1 MGIGLK
7 HYIRC
12 KNMIINENLIGRDV
26 IFKHLMLFISN
37 YSINTNLANK
47 FSMSNA
53 FLNSKLTNL
62 ENFENIDEY

>member
-1 MGIGLK
+1 
-7 HYIRC
+7 
-12 KNMIINENLIGRDV
+12 MIINENLIGRDV
-26 IFKHLMLFISN
+26 IFKHLMLFIRN